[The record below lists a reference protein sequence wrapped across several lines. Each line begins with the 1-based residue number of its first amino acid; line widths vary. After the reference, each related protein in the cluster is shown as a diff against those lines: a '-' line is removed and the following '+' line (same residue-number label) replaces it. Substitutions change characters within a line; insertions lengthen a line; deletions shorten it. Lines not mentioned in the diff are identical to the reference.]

1 MTSANF
7 ITRHPFLAE
16 VIRQFRLLDRSEIY
30 QNLSDESL
38 LDRLLIPPNSDCQIW
53 GDRDVDPLSKMRL
66 WAFYGAVTAEVER
79 ETGKLAQ
86 LFVNLSRCGLSSVLV
101 SCGKLLVVFD
111 LIQQVNCFGFES
123 AEQLIE
129 AGEKIAKAAIFKT
142 KQHFD

>member
-1 MTSANF
+1 MTSANLL
-7 ITRHPFLAE
+7 TRHPFLTE

-30 QNLSDESL
+30 QNLPDDSL
-38 LDRLLIPPNSDCQIW
+38 LDRFLIPPNSDCHIW
-53 GDRDVDPLSKMRL
+53 GDLGIDPLSKMRL
-66 WAFYGAVTAEVER
+66 WAFYGAVAAEVER

-86 LFVNLSRCGLSSVLV
+86 LFVNLSRGGLSSVLV

-129 AGEKIAKAAIFKT
+129 SGEKIAASAIFKT
-142 KQHFD
+142 KQHCD